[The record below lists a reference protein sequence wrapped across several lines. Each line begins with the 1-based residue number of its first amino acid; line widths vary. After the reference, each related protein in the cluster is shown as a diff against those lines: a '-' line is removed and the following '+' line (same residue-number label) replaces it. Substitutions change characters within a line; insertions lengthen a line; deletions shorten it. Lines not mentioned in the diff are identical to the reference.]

1 MTNLNH
7 SSQKQSYHLPQ
18 FRAYGNI
25 SRLTQQNNNT
35 PTAKCDKSAVS
46 PNGCTSAPVNKTS

>member
-1 MTNLNH
+1 MTNLNR

-25 SRLTQQNNNT
+25 SSLTKAVNNT
-35 PTAKCDKSAVS
+35 GLNCDKPAVS
-46 PNGCTSAPVNKTS
+46 PNGCTAAPTNKTA